1 MLLAMGQFVLL
12 AGVGH
17 AAMNDG
23 AVGAMQRINHAL
35 HLLCA
40 ATWVG
45 GLLPL
50 LFCMHLAKRRWQT
63 AAIYTMMRFSRVGHY
78 AVAGVV
84 LTGAINGLFILGI
97 TVPWQ
102 TGYVQLLLFKCALVA
117 LMVVIALANRYFLVP
132 RFSAHIGRE
141 QQIFIRMTQA
151 EVVLG
156 ALVLATVSLFAT
168 WEPF

>member
-23 AVGAMQRINHAL
+23 AAGALQRINHAL

-45 GLLPL
+45 GLLL
-50 LFCMHLAKRRWQT
+50 LYCMHLAKGRWRV
-63 AAIYTMMRFSRVGHY
+63 AAIYTMMRFSRGGTLCRS
-78 AVAGVV
+78 GVV

-97 TVPWQ
+97 TVP
-102 TGYVQLLLFKCALVA
+102 A
-117 LMVVIALANRYFLVP
+117 R
-132 RFSAHIGRE
+132 R
-141 QQIFIRMTQA
+141 
-151 EVVLG
+151 
-156 ALVLATVSLFAT
+156 ATCNYCCSNVR
-168 WEPF
+168 WWH